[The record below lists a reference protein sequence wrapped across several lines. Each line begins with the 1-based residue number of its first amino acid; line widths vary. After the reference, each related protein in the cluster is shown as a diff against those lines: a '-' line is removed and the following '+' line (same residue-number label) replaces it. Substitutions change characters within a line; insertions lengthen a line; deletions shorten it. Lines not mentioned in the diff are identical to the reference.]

1 MTLIER
7 FASQERYNTGLQK
20 VSLDFELKGTKLQQR
35 ETCREQTSFL
45 KVRHEPIMGA
55 KVAAS
60 LVVRV
65 GFSSVVKVPTRA
77 EARVVAFRVVRVEA

>member
-1 MTLIER
+1 VTLIER

-20 VSLDFELKGTKLQQR
+20 VSLDFELKGTWLQQR
-35 ETCREQTSFL
+35 ECREQTSFL